1 MASQW
6 KIAGYI
12 FSIAAVVMLI
22 SLIMNVYVSFFKD
35 YDNLDGVNSVAGHC
49 KENDDS
55 STELL
60 VCEPL
65 KQERYLLTGLGLMSV
80 GLGMACF
87 ARDSEKGD
95 SP

>member
-35 YDNLDGVNSVAGHC
+35 YDNLDGANVAGYC
-49 KENDDS
+49 KEIDDS

-60 VCEPL
+60 GCEPL
-65 KQERYLLTGLGLMSV
+65 KQERYLLTGLGLMSA
-80 GLGMACF
+80 GLGIACF
-87 ARDSEKGD
+87 ARDSEKRE
-95 SP
+95 SA